1 MKPEEIKDLRELLG
15 TIEFAN
21 AKLEQSVEKLEQ
33 FKDIEKLVP
42 ILENLR
48 EIDLSEHLAKINFA
62 KIGEEVFAGV
72 KQSLNSQNTIIT
84 NSIQSLQQKSQDL
97 HAITQDLQELDALS
111 ESLQTLKK
119 SIKGF
124 NIKMIVGSLILGL
137 GMGTIGG
144 YVYSTYIQPKPF
156 EKLLSKRAY
165 TIEESN
171 GFKDLLIITAPF
183 QSGNFKDGSTWV
195 SFTYPQQQ
203 TNQKKDQ
210 K

>member
-97 HAITQDLQELDALS
+97 HAITQDLQELDELS
-111 ESLQTLKK
+111 RSLDTLKK
-119 SIKGF
+119 GIQNF
-124 NIKMIVGSLILGL
+124 NLKMIAGSLIIGL
-137 GMGTIGG
+137 CIGTIGG
-144 YVYSTYIQPKPF
+144 YTYSHFIQAKPF

-165 TIEESN
+165 TIEETSN
-171 GFKDLLIITAPF
+171 GFKDILVITSPY
-183 QSGNFKDGSTWV
+183 QIGNFKDGSTWI
-195 SFTYPQQQ
+195 SFTYPMTQ
-203 TNQKKDQ
+203 TAKKEQK
-210 K
+210 